1 MALFGGP
8 FLKGFIMRLLPLILL
23 FLTGCITLKGFEPR
37 QQLSSKDFYR
47 RDMIVEVN
55 GLVIEGAGVVP
66 KAKFYKISVEARGNL
81 DLFIMNTCHKE
92 ETKERAWNVKK
103 KVKSGLF
110 GWGKKTIDE
119 KNKINFIYTPDPK
132 MENSGDCA
140 MELRG
145 IEIMKGR
152 HSFAFLEF
160 ESELDKIQA
169 VSRCNGRSPKANG
182 VAVCQSRHGLKQML
196 EFTEVV
202 KPSTDAA
209 KCGFTG
215 NKKTYEYK
223 LSKGKCLAIFKGQ
236 TTGQTFKVVT
246 LGYEKILIRK

>member
-1 MALFGGP
+1 MAPSGAF
-8 FLKGFIMRLLPLILL
+8 FKGFAMKLFLLILIL
-23 FLTGCITLKGFEPR
+23 FTGCITLKGFEPR
-37 QQLSSKDFYR
+37 QQLSTKDFYR

-66 KAKFYKISVEARGNL
+66 RAEKYVIHVEARGNL

-110 GWGKKTIDE
+110 GWGRKNIDE
-119 KNKINFIYTPDPK
+119 KNKINFTYIPDPK

-152 HSFAFLEF
+152 HSFAFIEF

-169 VSRCNGRSPKANG
+169 ISRCNGRSPKVNG

-196 EFTEVV
+196 EFNEVV
-202 KPSTDAA
+202 KPSTAAA

-215 NKKTYEYK
+215 NKKAYEYK
-223 LSKGKCLAIFKGQ
+223 LVKGKCVAIFKGQ
-236 TTGQTFKVVT
+236 TTKQTFKIVT
-246 LGYEKILIRK
+246 LGYEKILVRK